1 MLKNKINIKKESP
14 YLIMGLPAVIVFV
27 TFFILPLFFTIRYS
41 FYNWT
46 NFSPDIT
53 FAGFENYKKIFS
65 DASVFQGIK
74 NSLIYAFFTVLLQN
88 IISLPIAVVLNTK
101 FKGRNFF
108 RALFFCPAVLSTLV
122 VGYLWKYILSASDF
136 GFVNQLLRGIGL
148 QSVNFLGSG
157 KLALGSIIFTQVW
170 QWFGWSMVI
179 YLGNLQSISE
189 DLYEAASID
198 GANTLRKFWHIT
210 IPGLAPAIKI
220 NLVTG
225 MISGLKVFDVVLAMT
240 NGGPAHKT
248 DTILLMMFSR
258 FSDGNYGYASA
269 FGIIFLVV
277 SCCFAWFVWKMGK
290 EIGTMKKRTA
300 HQTWLKYIVLVVLG
314 CIVIIPIYYLL
325 VTTFKTPAEATASPM
340 GLPSHFS
347 FSGYKEA
354 FEKMQFPRAF
364 FNTFIITA
372 CSVIGIIITS
382 SMLGYVLHRKR
393 ELKISKIVF
402 VLILSGMLFPYQM
415 SILGLYKLIRSLG
428 LMNHLASVIFINIAC
443 NIPFATFMFRS
454 FVATIPEELEEAA
467 KIDGAGTFRIFWKI
481 TFPLLKPIVATVTIL
496 NSLTIWNDF
505 MGPLYFLQVRE
516 KDVLLQ
522 EIYRNIGQF
531 STDWTSLFQM
541 LVLGAL
547 PLLIFYL
554 FMQRYIIGGVMSG
567 SVKG

>member
-1 MLKNKINIKKESP
+1 MLKKKINIKKESP

-53 FAGFENYKKIFS
+53 FAGLENYKKIFS
-65 DASVFQGIK
+65 DASVLQGIK
-74 NSLIYAFFTVLLQN
+74 NSLVYAFFTVLFQN

-148 QSVNFLGSG
+148 QSVNFLGNG
-157 KLALGSIIFTQVW
+157 RLALGSIIFTQVW

-248 DTILLMMFSR
+248 DTILLMMFSK

-269 FGIIFLVV
+269 FGIIFL
-277 SCCFAWFVWKMGK
+277 
-290 EIGTMKKRTA
+290 
-300 HQTWLKYIVLVVLG
+300 IV
-314 CIVIIPIYYLL
+314 
-325 VTTFKTPAEATASPM
+325 
-340 GLPSHFS
+340 
-347 FSGYKEA
+347 
-354 FEKMQFPRAF
+354 
-364 FNTFIITA
+364 
-372 CSVIGIIITS
+372 
-382 SMLGYVLHRKR
+382 SMLLSAVL
-393 ELKISKIVF
+393 
-402 VLILSGMLFPYQM
+402 
-415 SILGLYKLIRSLG
+415 LGLFGKWERRLG
-428 LMNHLASVIFINIAC
+428 
-443 NIPFATFMFRS
+443 
-454 FVATIPEELEEAA
+454 
-467 KIDGAGTFRIFWKI
+467 
-481 TFPLLKPIVATVTIL
+481 
-496 NSLTIWNDF
+496 
-505 MGPLYFLQVRE
+505 Q
-516 KDVLLQ
+516 
-522 EIYRNIGQF
+522 
-531 STDWTSLFQM
+531 
-541 LVLGAL
+541 
-547 PLLIFYL
+547 
-554 FMQRYIIGGVMSG
+554 
-567 SVKG
+567 